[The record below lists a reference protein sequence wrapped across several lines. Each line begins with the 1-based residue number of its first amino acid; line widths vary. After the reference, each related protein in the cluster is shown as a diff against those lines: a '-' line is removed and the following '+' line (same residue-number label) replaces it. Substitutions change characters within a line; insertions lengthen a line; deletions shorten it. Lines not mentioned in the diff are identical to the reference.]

1 MGKYQYKSG
10 SLSQLHKRS
19 TVFPQS
25 LVQLTGLQDY
35 LFYRSKF
42 RDFNLHS
49 TVCSSL
55 LNKKSRT
62 PHRGLRAKK
71 QSTRSRI
78 MLKERRI
85 SHSLLARS
93 ITQTVLGITAA
104 RFKIG
109 HTPRK
114 LPDIP
119 PATFR
124 FIAYLLQSCKYYYT
138 LSSTI
143 LQGFSEIYPSNRCR
157 IFDFRFAIFYLVC
170 TILSIHC
177 IYQDTLPD
185 ILHFLAKSPA
195 DLRRRDY
202 TIIIEP
208 HTSSITSLTMQMIP
222 LTALMPAAVSSP
234 FLMERRFF
242 CSFSFSMSSSVSP
255 FTKASISR

>member
-1 MGKYQYKSG
+1 MFLA
-10 SLSQLHKRS
+10 LSIKNPEHRLAVS
-19 TVFPQS
+19 E
-25 LVQLTGLQDY
+25 L
-35 LFYRSKF
+35 RSK
-42 RDFNLHS
+42 
-49 TVCSSL
+49 
-55 LNKKSRT
+55 
-62 PHRGLRAKK
+62 
-71 QSTRSRI
+71 
-78 MLKERRI
+78 
-85 SHSLLARS
+85 ARS
-93 ITQTVLGITAA
+93 YALCQRTQDNPTSFARNITQTVLGITAA

-138 LSSTI
+138 LSLPI
-143 LQGFSEIYPSNRCR
+143 LQGFSEIYPSELRR
-157 IFDFRFAIFYLVC
+157 IFSFRFTFFCLVC

-177 IYQDTLPD
+177 IYQDVLPD
-185 ILHFLAKSPA
+185 IFHFLANSPA
-195 DLRRRDY
+195 DFCRRDY
-202 TIIIEP
+202 TIIIAS

-222 LTALMPAAVSSP
+222 LTALMPAAVSRP